1 MCVTIVFH
9 ALFLYPP
16 ILHAS
21 IFLPPN
27 HYSFHSIVFPSLHP
41 SLHLPTFPP
50 FLLPPYTPSQYILQ
64 IPIIDIPGLGNLS
77 AVTACEV
84 QHVTSQNDKQNLEK
98 AKAMTYL
105 KGFYEGVRV
114 L

>member
-1 MCVTIVFH
+1 M
-9 ALFLYPP
+9 LFPP

-21 IFLPPN
+21 IFSSSQSLF
-27 HYSFHSIVFPSLHP
+27 SSVCPSLHP
-41 SLHLPTFPP
+41 SLQLPAFPP
-50 FLLPPYTPSQYILQ
+50 FLLLPSYSPSQYILQ
-64 IPIIDIPGLGNLS
+64 IPIIDIPGLGSLS

-114 L
+114 V